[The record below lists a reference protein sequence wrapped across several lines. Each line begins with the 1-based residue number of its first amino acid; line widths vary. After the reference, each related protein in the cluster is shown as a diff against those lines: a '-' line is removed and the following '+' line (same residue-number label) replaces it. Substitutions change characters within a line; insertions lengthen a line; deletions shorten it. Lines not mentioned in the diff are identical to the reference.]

1 MPHALIV
8 DDSAATLSALVEL
21 VNSEGFTTSAALT
34 VDRAKVE
41 LSRQPPDIVLA
52 DLNLPDGSGMH
63 LLDAVES
70 SGASPAVVFI
80 TGQASVDTAVEAL
93 RRGVTDY
100 LVKPLDVKRLREIL
114 HDVSRTGHISEEIGE
129 LKAAQRGTG
138 HFGVLVGRSE
148 PMLRLG
154 ELIGRIAPS
163 SASVLVSGESGS
175 GKEVVAR
182 TIHDLSRRRHGPF
195 VPVNCGAIT
204 PTLMESELF
213 GHEKG
218 SFTGA
223 ERRHKGYFEQATRGT
238 LFLDEITEMPIELQV
253 KLLRV
258 LETGTFARVGG
269 EQSTSVDV
277 RIVAASNRDVPDAI
291 AQGKLREDLYY
302 RLKVFQLHL
311 PPLRDRPEDIALLA
325 QHFLDDLEKIEK
337 QKRRLGEDALALMR
351 AYRWP
356 GNVRELKNVVHSGYI
371 LAGDVITAACLPSE
385 LHGRAAEAPP
395 ILQAEGFITVR
406 PGTTIADA
414 ERLLIFATLRQF
426 GGDKTKAAEVLGISL
441 KTLYNRL
448 HAYEKDDRGEPVPV
462 AAEEDEPGPALT

>member
-21 VNSEGFTTSAALT
+21 VSAEGFTTSAALT

-41 LSRQPPDIVLA
+41 LSRQSPDIVLA
-52 DLNLPDGSGMH
+52 DLNLPDGTGMH
-63 LLDAVES
+63 LLDAVER

-100 LVKPLDVKRLREIL
+100 LTKPLDVNRLREIL
-114 HDVSRTGHISEEIGE
+114 SDVQRTGHISEEIGE
-129 LKAAQRGTG
+129 LKAKQRGTG
-138 HFGVLVGRSE
+138 RFAGIVGRAE
-148 PMLRLG
+148 AILKLG
-154 ELIGRIAPS
+154 DLIGRIAPS

-182 TIHDLSRRRHGPF
+182 TIHELSRRRHGPF
-195 VPVNCGAIT
+195 VAVNCGAIS

-238 LFLDEITEMPIELQV
+238 LFLDEITEMPAELQV

-258 LETGTFARVGG
+258 LETSTFVRVGG
-269 EQSTSVDV
+269 EQPLSVDV
-277 RIVAASNRDVPDAI
+277 RIVAASNRDVTEALE
-291 AQGKLREDLYY
+291 QGKLRDDLYY

-311 PPLRDRPEDIALLA
+311 PPLRERPEDIALLA
-325 QHFLDDLEKIEK
+325 QHFLDELERVEK
-337 QKRRLGEDALALMR
+337 EKKRLGDDALALMR

-356 GNVRELKNVVHSGYI
+356 GNVRELRNVVQSGYI
-371 LAGDVITAACLPSE
+371 LGGDVITADCLPSE
-385 LHGRAAEAPP
+385 LRGRAPEPRPAP
-395 ILQAEGFITVR
+395 AVEGVVTVKA
-406 PGTTIADA
+406 GTTIADA
-414 ERLLIFATLRQF
+414 ERMLIFATLRQF
-426 GGDKTKAAEVLGISL
+426 GGDKTRAAESLGISL

-448 HAYEKDDRGEPVPV
+448 HAYEKEERPGE
-462 AAEEDEPGPALT
+462 AADEEEEPGPALT